1 MPTTHINNQ
10 KSNMSDSSAIIAAR
24 REEVVAAYSNSVAKN
39 KRCFLEGDDMAT
51 SEYIYPNQ
59 IFDANNIVD
68 KFYNNK
74 NRVISVQKKTKVG
87 ADGLMIE
94 IAKLM
99 TTHIDDD
106 FVVNP
111 TNVRIITGM
120 SNVSWEK
127 EMIDKAPECFKK
139 NIFHHGKLKSSD
151 LTNISNGLIII
162 DEIDTGDKEY
172 QLLHKT
178 LKEAGIL
185 DVKHME
191 EHNNHFV
198 FISATM
204 IRELYDLY
212 RWGELHEVYK
222 MTIPS
227 SYIGHKDFLE
237 KGIIKEFYP
246 LNTKDNA
253 EKWIKEDI
261 IDNYGNDYRI
271 HIVRINQ
278 KNSELVHDACIR
290 NSVLFINHTST
301 DRIKHDELAKIFKE
315 QLKSHIVIAVK
326 GFFRRANLIP
336 NKWKL
341 RIGATHESWTEKID
355 NNVQIQGLPGRMS
368 GYWRDDIENGH
379 KTGPHRTSIKA
390 INEYDKIYEDP
401 FGVNSYECAGFKK
414 NKGKVTT
421 KPTMLH
427 VRNINNLDPIDLP
440 IVSEE
445 EIDIN
450 TYRIYENED
459 NVREVCK
466 ILGYTYRKIKANEQ
480 GFKETSLN
488 KKKSVASLREAVSKV
503 PTAYG
508 TNNGIITWRTCYPC
522 YVDITDN
529 TSLRFVVIIRPGTD
543 ENKLKEC
550 DEKYPSIS

>member
-1 MPTTHINNQ
+1 
-10 KSNMSDSSAIIAAR
+10 
-24 REEVVAAYSNSVAKN
+24 
-39 KRCFLEGDDMAT
+39 
-51 SEYIYPNQ
+51 
-59 IFDANNIVD
+59 
-68 KFYNNK
+68 
-74 NRVISVQKKTKVG
+74 
-87 ADGLMIE
+87 
-94 IAKLM
+94 
-99 TTHIDDD
+99 
-106 FVVNP
+106 
-111 TNVRIITGM
+111 
-120 SNVSWEK
+120 
-127 EMIDKAPECFKK
+127 
-139 NIFHHGKLKSSD
+139 
-151 LTNISNGLIII
+151 
-162 DEIDTGDKEY
+162 
-172 QLLHKT
+172 
-178 LKEAGIL
+178 
-185 DVKHME
+185 ME

-204 IRELYDLY
+204 IKELYDLY

-222 MTIPS
+222 MTIPK
-227 SYIGHKDFLE
+227 SYIGHKDLLE
-237 KGIIKEFYP
+237 KGFIKEFYP

-301 DRIKHDELAKIFKE
+301 DRIKHDELAKMFKE
-315 QLKSHIVIAVK
+315 EQKEHIVIAVK

-336 NKWKL
+336 NIWKL
-341 RIGATHESWTEKID
+341 RIGATHESWTKTID
-355 NNVQIQGLPGRMS
+355 YNVQIQGLTGRMS

-466 ILGYTYRKIKANEQ
+466 ILGYTYKKIKANAQ
-480 GFKETSLN
+480 GLIETSLN

-508 TNNGIITWRTCYPC
+508 TNNGVITYRTYYPC

-529 TSLRFVVIIRPGTD
+529 TSLRFVVIIRPGID

-550 DEKYPSIS
+550 DEKYPSIPYE

>member
-1 MPTTHINNQ
+1 MTD
-10 KSNMSDSSAIIAAR
+10 SNDMLLKAAR
-24 REEVVAAYSNSVAKN
+24 REEVVAAYSNAVAKN
-39 KRCFLEGDDMAT
+39 KRCYLEGDDMAT

-68 KFYNNK
+68 KFYKNK

-111 TNVRIITGM
+111 TNIRIITGM
-120 SNVSWEK
+120 SNVNWEK
-127 EMIDKAPECFKK
+127 EMIDKAPDCFKK

-151 LTNISNGLIII
+151 LTKISNGLIII

-204 IRELYDLY
+204 IKELYDLY
-212 RWGELHEVYK
+212 RWGKLHEVYK
-222 MTIPS
+222 MTIPK

-246 LNTKDNA
+246 LNIKDNA
-253 EKWIKEDI
+253 EKWIHEDI

-290 NSVLFINHTST
+290 NGVLFINHTST
-301 DRIKHDELAKIFKE
+301 DRIKHDELAKIFNE
-315 QLKSHIVIAVK
+315 QQNNHIVIAVK
-326 GFFRRANLIP
+326 GFFRRADLIP

-341 RIGATHESWTEKID
+341 RIGATHESWTKKID
-355 NNVQIQGLPGRMS
+355 NNVQMQGLPGRMS

-379 KTGPHRTSIKA
+379 KTGPHRTSIKS

-401 FGVNSYECAGFKK
+401 FGMNTYECAGFKK

-421 KPTMLH
+421 KPTMLN
-427 VRNINNLDPIDLP
+427 VRNINNLNPVDLP

-445 EIDIN
+445 EIDYKIFNTADDGIKFTFDNFKIN
-450 TYRIYENED
+450 LKERINNNAPKELQQNNGENPSIEYLL
-459 NVREVCK
+459 K
-466 ILGYTYRKIKANEQ
+466 RKW
-480 GFKETSLN
+480 GLS
-488 KKKSVASLREAVSKV
+488 
-503 PTAYG
+503 
-508 TNNGIITWRTCYPC
+508 TNNKVRMIPTN
-522 YVDITDN
+522 DN
-529 TSLRFVVIIRPGTD
+529 KWLVYWKID
-543 ENKLKEC
+543 KK
-550 DEKYPSIS
+550 